1 MKTDLECLPC
11 FLHQAAQAAR
21 HGGVDAARQEAL
33 LRDVLRALAAADLS
47 VPPPATA
54 HGIYRLVK
62 AATGGGDP
70 YREVKERFNR
80 FVLGRLDALRRRV
93 LAAADPFDAAVRVS
107 IAGNLIDF
115 GLNAAVRESDLDGA
129 IETALSAPLAVDHV
143 ARLKEAAGSARRILY
158 LGDNAGEIVLDRL
171 LVERLPRER
180 VTFAVRGAPILN
192 DALRED
198 AEQAGLP
205 GLVEVIDNGSDA
217 PGTIL
222 DRCSAD
228 FRRRFAGADLV
239 IAKGQGNCETLD
251 AVADRRMFFLLKVKC
266 AVLARS
272 MGVPLGSLVV
282 KENG

>member
-1 MKTDLECLPC
+1 MKSDLECIPC

-21 HGGVDAARQEAL
+21 HGGVDAARQETL
-33 LRDVLRALAAADLS
+33 LREVLRRLAGADLS
-47 VPPPATA
+47 VPPPCTA
-54 HGIYRLVK
+54 HEIYRLVK
-62 AATGGGDP
+62 DASGGGDP
-70 YREVKERFNR
+70 YREVKQRFNR

-93 LAAADPFDAAVRVS
+93 ENAKDPFDAAVRVS

-115 GLNAAVRESDLDGA
+115 GLNAAVKESDLDGA
-129 IETALSAPLAVDHV
+129 IEAALASPLAVDHV
-143 ARLKEAAGSARRILY
+143 ARLKEAVGSAKRILY

-180 VTFAVRGAPILN
+180 VTFVVRGAPILN

-198 AEQAGLP
+198 AEAAGLP
-205 GLVEVIDNGSDA
+205 ALVEVIDNGSDA

-222 DRCSAD
+222 ERCSPD
-228 FRRRFAGADLV
+228 FQCRFAGADLV
-239 IAKGQGNCETLD
+239 IAKGQGNYETLD
-251 AVADRRMFFLLKVKC
+251 VITEKRIVFLLKVKC

-282 KENG
+282 KENR